1 MNSIQTTF
9 PEIDYET
16 PEAARAA
23 RDEQAVRLEAKGIS
37 CHRETLY
44 RATDGRCVFVI
55 EIEDTEDLKSET
67 PSPAPRRD
75 RINKP
80 RKSRDTSHKV
90 EYR

>member
-1 MNSIQTTF
+1 MNAINTTF
-9 PEIDYET
+9 PEIHYET

-23 RDEQAVRLEAKGIS
+23 RDEQVARLEAKGVS

-55 EIEDTEDLKSET
+55 TIHDTEDIKREI
-67 PSPAPRRD
+67 PAPIARRE
-75 RINKP
+75 RNNKP
-80 RKSRDTSHKV
+80 RKPRDASRQV